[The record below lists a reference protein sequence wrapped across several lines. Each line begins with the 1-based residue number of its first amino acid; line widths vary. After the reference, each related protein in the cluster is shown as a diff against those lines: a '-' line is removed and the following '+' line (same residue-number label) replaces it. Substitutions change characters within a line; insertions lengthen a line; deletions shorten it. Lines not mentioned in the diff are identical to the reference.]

1 MSHCA
6 HDLTLEARGHQ
17 AEEDTNRAH
26 TTVGFPVVQLNTVQ
40 KQFVATRKV
49 PQGAIEQSQD
59 EPFAPT
65 VWEAEADCQRVVS
78 L

>member
-49 PQGAIEQSQD
+49 PIVDSHNLEDLTFS
-59 EPFAPT
+59 
-65 VWEAEADCQRVVS
+65 QRV
-78 L
+78 

>member
-49 PQGAIEQSQD
+49 PVAVHGKQFQVALLQTFGAK
-59 EPFAPT
+59 
-65 VWEAEADCQRVVS
+65 RS
-78 L
+78 LPNWT